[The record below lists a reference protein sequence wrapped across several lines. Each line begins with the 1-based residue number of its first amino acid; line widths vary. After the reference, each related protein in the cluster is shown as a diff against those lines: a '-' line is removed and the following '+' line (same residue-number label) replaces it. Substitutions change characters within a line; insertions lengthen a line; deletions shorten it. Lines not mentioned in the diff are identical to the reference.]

1 MRQALV
7 IAIVAWLS
15 IACSMVGGREAAPRG
30 FRDAA
35 CGAYESLAF
44 AHAATVLGKLTLA
57 TGFIDQG
64 RASLAAVPAWEPG
77 AVFVERLQHV
87 SDVIGASDAGPA
99 LGFVDDEYRELYDK
113 NGFTCD
119 WIYRPRPSP
128 LWPSP
133 GSTLAAD

>member
-1 MRQALV
+1 MRQAVV

-15 IACSMVGGREAAPRG
+15 IACSMVGGREAAPKG

-64 RASLAAVPAWEPG
+64 RAALVRYRCGSPAPCSWSG
-77 AVFVERLQHV
+77 
-87 SDVIGASDAGPA
+87 SS
-99 LGFVDDEYRELYDK
+99 
-113 NGFTCD
+113 TC
-119 WIYRPRPSP
+119 P
-128 LWPSP
+128 
-133 GSTLAAD
+133 T